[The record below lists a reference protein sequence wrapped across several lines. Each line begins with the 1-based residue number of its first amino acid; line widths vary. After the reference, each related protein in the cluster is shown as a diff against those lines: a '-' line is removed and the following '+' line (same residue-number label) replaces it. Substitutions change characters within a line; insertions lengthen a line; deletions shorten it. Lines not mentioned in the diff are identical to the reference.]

1 MAPCFIL
8 KRILMVLFTGLTV
21 SGSPVRGVVGQNVT
35 LPCKYRVNR
44 QSDITTM
51 CWGRGSCPSF
61 QCSQPILWT
70 DGRRVTKRQSSRY
83 QLEGNLAQG
92 DVSLTIVNVA
102 EADGGVYCCRVEIP
116 GWFNDQ
122 RKNLEVAIETVAATV
137 TQVSSSVT
145 PRWLSIS
152 SSEAPQAFAVSTSVH
167 LLEPESRGTG
177 MYIRIGVILSLL
189 VLLVFSLLIFTSLT
203 LDNLKGICTIH
214 RSWGIWPVCRGR
226 RAVITMAPYFISEWI
241 LMVLFTGLTV
251 SGSPVRGVVGQ
262 NVTLPCKYR
271 VNRQSDITTMCWGRG
286 SCPSF
291 QCSQPILWTDG
302 RRVTKRQSSRYQ
314 LEGNL
319 AQGDVSLTIVN
330 VAEADGGVYCCRVE
344 IPGWFNDQQKNLEVA
359 IETARTST
367 AGPHTY
373 TSEHT
378 SAAANAS
385 DTPSTVAPQ
394 WPLVFSSE
402 APQDASIT
410 MSTSIH
416 QLMEPE
422 SMGAGMHVGISIF
435 VVLLVILVLA
445 LILSKRYFH
454 NRQKLKT
461 LASSVS
467 FSNPEHG
474 GFQSTLEA
482 GVHAEENIYTMD

>member
-21 SGSPVRGVVGQNVT
+21 SGSPVRGVVGQNVI
-35 LPCKYRVNR
+35 LLCKYQVNR

-51 CWGRGSCPSF
+51 CWGRGSCPSS

-70 DGRRVTKRQSSRY
+70 DGWRVTKRQSSRY

-92 DVSLTIVNVA
+92 DVSLTIVDVA

-122 RKNLEVAIETVAATV
+122 WNNLEVVIETVAANA

-152 SSEAPQAFAVSTSVH
+152 SSEAPQAFTVSTSVH
-167 LLEPESRGTG
+167 PLEPGSRGTG

-189 VLLVFSLLIFTSLT
+189 VLLILSLLIFTL
-203 LDNLKGICTIH
+203 C
-214 RSWGIWPVCRGR
+214 CGR
-226 RAVITMAPYFISEWI
+226 RAVITMAPYFILEWI

-262 NVTLPCKYR
+262 NVILLCKYQ

-286 SCPSF
+286 SCPSS

-302 RRVTKRQSSRYQ
+302 WRVTKRQSSRYQ

-319 AQGDVSLTIVN
+319 AQGDVSLTIVD

-344 IPGWFNDQQKNLEVA
+344 IPGWFNDQWNNLEVV
-359 IETARTST
+359 IETARISS

-378 SAAANAS
+378 SAAVNAS
-385 DTPSTVAPQ
+385 DTSSTIAPQ

-402 APQDASIT
+402 APQDTSIQT
-410 MSTSIH
+410 MSTLIH

-422 SMGAGMHVGISIF
+422 SRGAGMHVGISIF
-435 VVLLVILVLA
+435 VVLLVTLVLA

-454 NRQKLKT
+454 NRQKPKT

-482 GVHAEENIYTMD
+482 GVHAEENIYMMD

>member
-189 VLLVFSLLIFTSLT
+189 VLLVFSLLIFTL
-203 LDNLKGICTIH
+203 
-214 RSWGIWPVCRGR
+214 CRGR
-226 RAVITMAPYFISEWI
+226 RA
-241 LMVLFTGLTV
+241 GL
-251 SGSPVRGVVGQ
+251 
-262 NVTLPCKYR
+262 
-271 VNRQSDITTMCWGRG
+271 DW
-286 SCPSF
+286 
-291 QCSQPILWTDG
+291 
-302 RRVTKRQSSRYQ
+302 
-314 LEGNL
+314 
-319 AQGDVSLTIVN
+319 
-330 VAEADGGVYCCRVE
+330 
-344 IPGWFNDQQKNLEVA
+344 
-359 IETARTST
+359 
-367 AGPHTY
+367 
-373 TSEHT
+373 
-378 SAAANAS
+378 
-385 DTPSTVAPQ
+385 
-394 WPLVFSSE
+394 
-402 APQDASIT
+402 
-410 MSTSIH
+410 
-416 QLMEPE
+416 
-422 SMGAGMHVGISIF
+422 
-435 VVLLVILVLA
+435 
-445 LILSKRYFH
+445 
-454 NRQKLKT
+454 
-461 LASSVS
+461 
-467 FSNPEHG
+467 
-474 GFQSTLEA
+474 
-482 GVHAEENIYTMD
+482 GVHSLRW